1 MTIKYG
7 YGYGYG
13 YGYIT
18 ACFIKKLPV
27 TITYTGNYNILTN
40 QIHWT

>member
-1 MTIKYG
+1 MGKITIII
-7 YGYGYG
+7 YGYG

-18 ACFIKKLPV
+18 VYFIKKLPV
-27 TITYTGNYNILTN
+27 TITYTGNYKKLTY